1 MENKLLKQT
10 AIVVGSVLVA
20 LAIISILNISYPVSV
35 VTTTKSTELAVVG
48 EGKVEIVP
56 DTAYVDAGIN
66 VTSAKTVKE
75 VETTINGVNN
85 KIIETMSVLGVKK
98 EDIKTSNY
106 SIFPDY
112 SYENNTN
119 RIRGYNGNVT
129 ITIKVTDTSKVAAV
143 VEGATA
149 AGANQINGVRF
160 TVDKPEL
167 YREKAREAAITNAR
181 EQAQKIAGSLGIKLG
196 RVTNIIE
203 TAPAG
208 DYPVA
213 FAAEKMAMG
222 GGGSPIVEPGTQ
234 TITSTVTL
242 YFDKR

>member
-1 MENKLLKQT
+1 MLKQT